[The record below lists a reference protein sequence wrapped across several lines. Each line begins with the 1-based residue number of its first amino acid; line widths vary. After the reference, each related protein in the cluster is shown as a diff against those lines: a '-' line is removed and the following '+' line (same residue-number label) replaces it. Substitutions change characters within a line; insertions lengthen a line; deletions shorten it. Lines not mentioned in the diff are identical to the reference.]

1 MLEEFFNSGE
11 KEQYARHFS
20 IKNFGIEGQ
29 KRLKTGKV
37 LVVGAGGLGCP
48 VLMYLVAAGV
58 GTIGIVEYD
67 RIENSNLHRQLLF
80 SHEDIGLF
88 KGAVAKEKLRA
99 NNPHVKIEHF
109 NTLLSE
115 ANILDYV
122 AQYDIIVDATD
133 NFTAK
138 YLLNDA
144 CFIKGKPLIYASISQ
159 FEGQI
164 AVFNLPDGEGS
175 YSSNLR
181 DIFPEPPPI
190 EISQNCGEAG
200 VLGVLP
206 GIIGSMQALEVIKI
220 LAKCGTPLTNKIIL
234 FDALNMDMR
243 KVSIRRRKN
252 NPLSGESPSI
262 VAPLAIEA
270 TCVLSTGLEQYAIS
284 PQELELILQS
294 NKSVQ
299 LIDVRDTHEHQQSSL
314 GGLNI
319 PLHLLNAEDLH
330 YLKGIE
336 TIIYCKS
343 GTRSLK
349 ALNAIQSTI
358 GEDSCRSLA
367 GGMDAYIAAGCQER
381 LLTNRVINE

>member
-1 MLEEFFNSGE
+1 MLEELFNSGE
-11 KEQYARHFS
+11 KELYARHFS

-29 KRLKTGKV
+29 KRLKAGKV

-48 VLMYLVAAGV
+48 ALMYLVAAGV
-58 GTIGIVEYD
+58 GTIGLVEYD
-67 RIENSNLHRQLLF
+67 RIEKSNLHRQLLF
-80 SHEDIGLF
+80 NHEDIGLL
-88 KGAVAKEKLRA
+88 KGTVAKEKLRA

-115 ANILDYV
+115 ANVLDYV
-122 AQYDIIVDATD
+122 AQYDIVVDATD

-144 CFIKGKPLIYASISQ
+144 CFIKEKPIVYASINQ

-164 AVFNLPDGEGS
+164 AVFNLSDGEGN

-181 DIFPEPPPI
+181 DIFPEPPPVG
-190 EISQNCGEAG
+190 ISQNCGEAG

-220 LAKCGTPLTNKIIL
+220 LARCGTPLTNKIIL

-262 VAPLAIEA
+262 MAPLAIET

-284 PQELELILQS
+284 PKELELIIQS
-294 NKSVQ
+294 NKPIQ
-299 LIDVRDTHEHQQSSL
+299 LIDVRDTHEHQLRSL

-319 PLHLLNAEDLH
+319 PLHLLNAESLH

-343 GTRSLK
+343 GIRSLK
-349 ALNAIQSTI
+349 ALNAIQATI

-367 GGMDAYIAAGCQER
+367 GGLDAYIAAGCQER
-381 LLTNRVINE
+381 LLTNRAINE

>member
-1 MLEEFFNSGE
+1 MSEELFNSGE

-29 KRLKTGKV
+29 KRLKIGKV

-48 VLMYLVAAGV
+48 ALMYLVAAGV

-67 RIENSNLHRQLLF
+67 RIEKSNLHRQLLF
-80 SHEDIGLF
+80 NHEDIGLF
-88 KGAVAKEKLRA
+88 KGAAAKEQLRS
-99 NNPHVKIEHF
+99 NNPHVKIKHF
-109 NTLLSE
+109 KTSLSE
-115 ANILDYV
+115 ANVLDYV
-122 AQYDIIVDATD
+122 VQYDIVVDATD

-144 CFIKGKPLIYASISQ
+144 CFIKGKPLVYASISQ

-164 AVFNLPDGEGS
+164 AVFNLSDGKGN
-175 YSSNLR
+175 YSSNPR
-181 DIFPEPPPI
+181 DIFPEPPPVG
-190 EISQNCGEAG
+190 ISQNCGEAG

-206 GIIGSMQALEVIKI
+206 GIIGSMQALEAIKI
-220 LAKCGTPLTNKIIL
+220 LARCGTPLANKLIL

-252 NPLSGESPSI
+252 NSLSGESPSI
-262 VAPLAIEA
+262 TAPLAIKT
-270 TCVLSTGLEQYAIS
+270 TCVLNTGLEQHAIS

-294 NKSVQ
+294 NKPIQ
-299 LIDVRDTHEHQQSSL
+299 LIDVRDTHEHQLSSL

-319 PLHLLNAEDLH
+319 PFHLLNAEGLH

-343 GTRSLK
+343 GVRSLK
-349 ALNAIQSTI
+349 
-358 GEDSCRSLA
+358 
-367 GGMDAYIAAGCQER
+367 
-381 LLTNRVINE
+381 